1 MSAYEGVEAA
11 ANSLSFAFTPSP
23 LSFPDAPTLQ
33 LVVLTL
39 DR

>member
-1 MSAYEGVEAA
+1 MRAYEGVEAA

-23 LSFPDAPTLQ
+23 LSFPDALTL